1 MRLDPVTLEILA
13 TKVTAITEEM
23 GIALQRSGRTIYV
36 KETED
41 FGTGLMNLSGKIFAY
56 PKGGIGV
63 VNMVDNDASKAIS
76 SVGDLEPGDVII
88 TNDPYASDGLASH
101 LPDIH
106 LLQPYFH
113 GGEIVCFGWCFIH
126 SADVGGRVPSSISP
140 SNHEVFQE
148 GLRIP
153 SAETREARDI
163 QRRCRRVHSCKL
175 PHSRRKSGRSSRHGG
190 IFGSG

>member
-56 PKGGIGV
+56 PRGGIGV
-63 VNMVDNDASKAIS
+63 VNMVDNDAHKAIS
-76 SVGDLEPGDVII
+76 TVPNLNPGDVII
-88 TNDPYASDGLASH
+88 TNDPYGSDGLASH

-113 GGEIVCFGWCFIH
+113 AGAIICFGWCFIH

-140 SNHEVFQE
+140 SNYEVFQE

-153 SAETREARDI
+153 AAQDS
-163 QRRCRRVHSCKL
+163 
-175 PHSRRKSGRSSRHGG
+175 
-190 IFGSG
+190 